1 MFSQDMTKNNCP
13 YCNEKISYWDKLK
26 PVFGFNEQFVSCG
39 NCHKKIS
46 EHWVN
51 KGIGVSWVLG
61 IMAFVRLAT
70 ESDNPFMYFL
80 VLIAVVLIIFML
92 GATKVELKQCNE
104 LTFKEVRAEYV
115 AKEMSV
121 NYVRVALIVVASVA
135 AFCSLIWFISHG

>member
-1 MFSQDMTKNNCP
+1 
-13 YCNEKISYWDKLK
+13 
-26 PVFGFNEQFVSCG
+26 
-39 NCHKKIS
+39 
-46 EHWVN
+46 
-51 KGIGVSWVLG
+51 
-61 IMAFVRLAT
+61 MAFVRLAT

-80 VLIAVVLIIFML
+80 VFIAVVLIIFML